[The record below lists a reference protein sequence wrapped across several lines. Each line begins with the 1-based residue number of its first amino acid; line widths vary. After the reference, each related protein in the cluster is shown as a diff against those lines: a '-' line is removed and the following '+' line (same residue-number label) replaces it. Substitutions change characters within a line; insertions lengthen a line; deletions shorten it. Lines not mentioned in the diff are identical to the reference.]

1 MMKMMIKLTPVAL
14 VLLSLSQGCGGAPDE
29 GLPDGP
35 IKYLTPC
42 SSGMPDGPIAY
53 FDGSMSPAA
62 QEDAAI
68 ACGKGGDCCSLEE

>member
-1 MMKMMIKLTPVAL
+1 MKIIKLAPVAL
-14 VLLSLSQGCGGAPDE
+14 ALALLALSGCGSAPE

-42 SSGMPDGPIAY
+42 SSGLPDGPIAY
-53 FDGSMSPAA
+53 FGPDMEPVA

-68 ACGKGGDCCSLEE
+68 ACDQAGTCCALEQ